1 MATDVVMA
9 VEMKSRRLLFDEE
22 QVVRV
27 RQSFETLNADATLSI
42 NEAVNARNDNITFI
56 VTITNAEYSVLSADI
71 INRPC
76 GREEERE
83 KKNFPPTRH
92 FRPAPMVPGT

>member
-27 RQSFETLNADATLSI
+27 RQSFETLNADAPLSI

-56 VTITNAEYSVLSADI
+56 VTITDAQLW
-71 INRPC
+71 RK
-76 GREEERE
+76 EEEEGEGNKRCRR
-83 KKNFPPTRH
+83 NRISRQLPSFP
-92 FRPAPMVPGT
+92 A

>member
-27 RQSFETLNADATLSI
+27 RQSFETLNADAPLSI

-56 VTITNAEYSVLSADI
+56 VTITDAQYVLTLLE
-71 INRPC
+71 RERR
-76 GREEERE
+76 GEEEGGR
-83 KKNFPPTRH
+83 K
-92 FRPAPMVPGT
+92 

>member
-56 VTITNAEYSVLSADI
+56 VTITNAEQCAE
-71 INRPC
+71 C
-76 GREEERE
+76 
-83 KKNFPPTRH
+83 
-92 FRPAPMVPGT
+92 